1 MKGKINIYIYI
12 KDRQV
17 TSLNTLIFII
27 LIFFPF
33 IFSKPV
39 KTAPLSP
46 IYHKIIDR
54 RVEQILTNM
63 TVEEKI
69 GQLFLVYF
77 KGPSLSSSLK
87 EMINK
92 YHVGGIILYS
102 VSENIKDPIQVGNL
116 INDAQNEALK
126 HGSCT
131 PLFIAIDQEGGR
143 VVRLTEGVT
152 VFPGNMAI
160 GASGSLKAARFMAMI
175 TAKELKALGIN
186 MNFAPVVDVNNNPDN
201 PIIGTR
207 SFGASAEQ
215 VASFGSIEIETY
227 GIYGII
233 STAKHF
239 PGHGDTTIDSHIGIP
254 VIHHGL
260 DRLQAIELLP
270 FKKAIDT
277 GVPAIMTAHV
287 VIPALEKKRGLPAT
301 LSHNILTGLLRQK
314 MGFNGLIITDSLGMG
329 GIVKTFNLSDAAIMA
344 LKAGADILLFG
355 ADKHLG
361 PQDQIS
367 VFKNILSCVH
377 LGRIPLERIDESV
390 RRILKT
396 KIQYGLFDVENI
408 YIDEIPRKVGI
419 EKHHELAKLIA
430 GDSITLIKD
439 ENGIIP
445 VSSEKPILII
455 WPKIDDKLYDAL
467 NRYHSQVKSFS
478 ISLDPDNSEIDFAV
492 SASKDYSQVIVGT
505 YEVRKHPS
513 QKKLIEKLSKANTV
527 MIVVSIRAPYDL
539 LCFPEIPC
547 YMATYGTNPVSLNA
561 LARVLVGLEKPRGSL
576 PVELPGIF
584 PIGHGL

>member
-1 MKGKINIYIYI
+1 MKGKTVIYI
-12 KDRQV
+12 KNRQV
-17 TSLNTLIFII
+17 ISLPASIFI
-27 LIFFPF
+27 LTLFCFF
-33 IFSKPV
+33 IISKPA
-39 KTAPLSP
+39 KTTPLSP

-54 RVEQILTNM
+54 RVDQILADM
-63 TVEEKI
+63 AVEEKI

-77 KGPSLSSSLK
+77 KGPSLSPELK

-92 YHVGGIILYS
+92 YYVGGIILYT
-102 VSENIKDPIQVGNL
+102 VSENIKDPVQVGNL

-126 HGSCT
+126 HGSGI

-143 VVRLTEGVT
+143 VVRLTEGVA

-160 GASGSLKAARFMAMI
+160 GATGSIKDARFMAMI

-207 SFGASAEQ
+207 SFGASAGQ
-215 VASFGSIEIETY
+215 VAGFGSEVIETY
-227 GIYGII
+227 RIYDII

-254 VIHHGL
+254 IIPHGL

-270 FKKAIDT
+270 FQKAIDT

-301 LSHNILTGLLRQK
+301 LSYNILTGLLRRK
-314 MGFNGLIITDSLGMG
+314 MGFDGLIITDSLGMG
-329 GIVKTFNLSDAAIMA
+329 AIAKTFSITDAAIMA

-355 ADKHLG
+355 ADKKLET
-361 PQDQIS
+361 QDQIT
-367 VFKNILSCVH
+367 VFRHILSRVH
-377 LGRIPLERIDESV
+377 SGEIPMERINESV
-390 RRILKT
+390 RRTLKT
-396 KIQYGLFDVENI
+396 KVQYGLFDLTNVDIE
-408 YIDEIPRKVGI
+408 EIPRKVGI
-419 EKHHELAKLIA
+419 EKHHELSKLIA
-430 GDSITLIKD
+430 RDSITLIKD
-439 ENGIIP
+439 DHGFVPIDSNKP
-445 VSSEKPILII
+445 VLII
-455 WPKIDDKLYDAL
+455 WPKIDDKLNNAL
-467 NRYHSQVKSFS
+467 YRYHSKVKTIS
-478 ISLDPDNSEIDFAV
+478 ISLDPVNSEIDLAF
-492 SASKDYSQVIVGT
+492 SASKDHSQVIVGT
-505 YEVRKHPS
+505 YDVRKHPS
-513 QKKLIEKLSKANTV
+513 QKKLIKTLSQANTD

-547 YMATYGTNPVSLNA
+547 YIATYGTNSVSLNA
-561 LARVLVGLEKPRGSL
+561 LTRVLVGLERPRGRL
-576 PVELPGIF
+576 PVELPGIY